1 MSHTPHELAADFPE
15 YAEQLHLLKESDAH
29 FQKLADAYHTLNR
42 EIHRAETNVEPTSDE
57 HLTEMRK
64 RRMVLKDD
72 INTLLKAAAQNP

>member
-15 YAEQLHLLKESDAH
+15 YVDQLHQLKESDAH
-29 FQKLADAYHTLNR
+29 FQKMADAYHALNR
-42 EIHRAETNVEPTSDE
+42 EIHRAETNVEPTSDD

-72 INTLLKAAAQNP
+72 INALLKAAANS